1 MQEGQDRSGDQPP
14 EYLGAWSPI
23 PAGDQPDRPS
33 GDEPAAA
40 GSQAEQDEPA
50 APEGTWVIPAAGDQR
65 SGTQR
70 LDAAGPVSQ
79 QQGLP
84 GQGLPGQQ
92 DRPGADQP
100 RQGLAGL
107 GFGGQPGDAQP
118 GYGQAGTPQGGYPQ
132 AGPDQPGYGQPGHN
146 QPGHNQPTAAFGQPG
161 YGPPG
166 YGPPQYGQ
174 PQYGQPQYGQPQYG
188 QPQYGQPGPNQ
199 PTAGFGQAAA
209 SGGYGQ
215 PGQPGEPG
223 QAGGY
228 GEPGQPGGYGQT
240 GGYGQ
245 AGGYGQPGGYGGQD
259 PWGPPPGG
267 GSGSG
272 WGSGDIIGYGGQGPE
287 PPRRRRGSRAL
298 VYVVVAALAAGVG
311 AGAVVALNH
320 NSQSGSNVSAQQIPT
335 PNSNAAGGAN
345 TTNLNEDSVANKV
358 KPGMVDINSTLKYED
373 GAAAGTGMILSS
385 DGVVLTN
392 NHVVEGSTHLTAT
405 TVVAGKKYQATVIG
419 VDPTDDV
426 ALIKLQGASG
436 LKTVQV
442 GDSSK
447 VSLGTGVVAIG
458 NAGGT
463 GGSPTVTSG
472 TITALGRT
480 ITASD
485 SGSGQNTETLHN
497 MLQTNAPIAEG
508 DSGGALA
515 NASGQVIGMNTA
527 ANGQSLGGAG
537 TSMGFAI
544 PINRALSIAKKIAAG
559 NTSGGILIGPKG
571 FMGVGVDAVTDAS
584 ACLAQSGIQPGYQVP
599 TQSGALVCS
608 VYQGTPAYK
617 AGVRPGD
624 VITGVSGQSV
634 STATG
639 LTGVMLKYKPGA
651 TVSLTWVGPNKQSHT
666 SSLTLIDGPVK

>member
-23 PAGDQPDRPS
+23 PAGDQPDRPA
-33 GDEPAAA
+33 DEPAAA
-40 GSQAEQDEPA
+40 DSHAEHDEPA

-65 SGTQR
+65 SGTQGP
-70 LDAAGPVSQ
+70 DSAGPVTQ
-79 QQGLP
+79 QHGLQDQAPQGP
-84 GQGLPGQQ
+84 

-100 RQGLAGL
+100 EHGLAGL
-107 GFGGQPGDAQP
+107 GFGGQPGAAQPGAAQPGATQP
-118 GYGQAGTPQGGYPQ
+118 GYGQAGPPQGGYPQ
-132 AGPDQPGYGQPGHN
+132 AGPGQPGYGQPG
-146 QPGHNQPTAAFGQPG
+146 PSQPTAAFGQPG
-161 YGPPG
+161 YGQPG
-166 YGPPQYGQ
+166 YGAPQSGLPQYGPPQYGPPQ
-174 PQYGQPQYGQPQYG
+174 SGPPQYGP
-188 QPQYGQPGPNQ
+188 
-199 PTAGFGQAAA
+199 
-209 SGGYGQ
+209 
-215 PGQPGEPG
+215 PGE
-223 QAGGY
+223 
-228 GEPGQPGGYGQT
+228 PGGYGQGGEP

-245 AGGYGQPGGYGGQD
+245 AGGYGQPGGYPQAGGYGQPGGYGQD
-259 PWGPPPGG
+259 PWGPGPG

-272 WGSGDIIGYGGQGPE
+272 WGSGDVIGYGGQGPE
-287 PPRRRRGSRAL
+287 RPRRRGSRAL

-311 AGAVVALNH
+311 AGTVVALNH
-320 NSQSGSNVSAQQIPT
+320 NSQSGSTVSSQQIPS
-335 PNSNAAGGAN
+335 PNGNGDGNAN
-345 TTNLNEDSVANKV
+345 TTNINVQSVTNKV
-358 KPGMVDINSTLKYED
+358 QPGIVDINSVLKYED

-385 DGVVLTN
+385 NGVVLTN

-405 TVVAGKKYQATVIG
+405 TVVGGKKYQATVLG
-419 VDPTDDV
+419 VDPNDDV
-426 ALIKLQGASG
+426 ALIKLQGAAG

-447 VSLGTGVVAIG
+447 VSLGTGVVAVG
-458 NAGGT
+458 NAGGR
-463 GGSPTVTSG
+463 GGNPTVTSG
-472 TITALGRT
+472 TITAVGRT

-485 SGSGQNTETLHN
+485 SGSGQNTET
-497 MLQTNAPIAEG
+497 IAEG

-515 NASGQVIGMNTA
+515 NADGQVIGMNTA

-584 ACLAQSGIQPGYQVP
+584 ACLAQSGVRPGYQVP
-599 TQSGALVCS
+599 THSGALVCN

-651 TVSLTWVGPNKQSHT
+651 TVSLTWIDTHKQQHT
-666 SSLTLIDGPVK
+666 SSLTLVDGPVK